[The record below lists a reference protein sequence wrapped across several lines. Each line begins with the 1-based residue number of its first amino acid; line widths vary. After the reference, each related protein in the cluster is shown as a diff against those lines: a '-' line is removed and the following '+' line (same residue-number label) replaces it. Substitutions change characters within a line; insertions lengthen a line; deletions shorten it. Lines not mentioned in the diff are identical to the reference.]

1 MDSLPKP
8 DVDTF
13 KAKRPAPRYPPVPS
27 KDSAGRLDNSQNT
40 GSIAF
45 PTPTIPT
52 HANGLNKLGHPAS
65 NGIHPML
72 LESAIE
78 VERYKPPRRTF
89 SLDFS
94 SNAASTPTNE
104 TSRGIDTENGVSFL
118 PSTREIPSISAQPSQ
133 IDRTQLTYD
142 SRFQHEPYVT
152 ALLNIAEQT
161 FSGPV
166 SRTTAAR
173 SFTTS
178 SQVPNDKQVSLS
190 QSGPVAT
197 GEPPFRPHPKV
208 QLKNLTGATPSDV
221 VIQDGFSN
229 FAPMPDLGLNTPEA
243 RQYASSSTM
252 PLVAPC
258 KAHANWVKSHNFV
271 DIVHSPEQ
279 NSAPLPESPKLPPRE
294 LEPLVNGS
302 QDPWANYV
310 PSPIPEE
317 VQALINAYICG
328 RPFNLF
334 VARSRLYDYWNLSLP
349 EEFRYAML
357 GFFRVLSV
365 QVRLFSLSRICF

>member
-1 MDSLPKP
+1 
-8 DVDTF
+8 
-13 KAKRPAPRYPPVPS
+13 
-27 KDSAGRLDNSQNT
+27 
-40 GSIAF
+40 
-45 PTPTIPT
+45 
-52 HANGLNKLGHPAS
+52 
-65 NGIHPML
+65 ML

-78 VERYKPPRRTF
+78 VQQDKPPRRI
-89 SLDFS
+89 LPVDFS

-104 TSRGIDTENGVSFL
+104 TSRGIDTKNDISFL
-118 PSTREIPSISAQPSQ
+118 PSTRKIPPISAQPSQ
-133 IDRTQLTYD
+133 IDRNQLTYD

-161 FSGPV
+161 FSGPAL
-166 SRTTAAR
+166 RTTAAR

-178 SQVPNDKQVSLS
+178 SQVPNDKQVSLP
-190 QSGPVAT
+190 QSGPVDT
-197 GEPPFRPHPKV
+197 GEPPVRPHPNV
-208 QLKNLTGATPSDV
+208 QLNDSFRVEKIMAGATRRDV
-221 VIQDGFSN
+221 VIQDGFST
-229 FAPMPDLGLNTPEA
+229 FASIPDLDLNAPEA
-243 RQYASSSTM
+243 RQYASSNTM

-258 KAHANWVKSHNFV
+258 MVSARPNVQANTNWVKSHNFMDIVHSPDQNSALLPEYPKPPPRELEPNVQAHANWVKSHNFM

-279 NSAPLPESPKLPPRE
+279 HSALLPESPKPPPRG
-294 LEPLVNGS
+294 LEPPVNGS
-302 QDPWANYV
+302 QDPWADYV

-349 EEFRYAML
+349 EEFGYVML

-365 QVRLFSLSRICF
+365 QVRLLFLFVG

>member
-1 MDSLPKP
+1 L
-8 DVDTF
+8 
-13 KAKRPAPRYPPVPS
+13 
-27 KDSAGRLDNSQNT
+27 QNT

-52 HANGLNKLGHPAS
+52 HVNGINKFGHPAS
-65 NGIHPML
+65 NGIHPLL

-78 VERYKPPRRTF
+78 VQQDKPPRRI
-89 SLDFS
+89 LPVDFS

-104 TSRGIDTENGVSFL
+104 TSRGIDTENDISFL
-118 PSTREIPSISAQPSQ
+118 PSTRKIPSIPAQPSQ
-133 IDRTQLTYD
+133 IDRNQLAYD

-161 FSGPV
+161 FSGPAL
-166 SRTTAAR
+166 RTTAAR

-178 SQVPNDKQVSLS
+178 SQVPNDKQVSLA
-190 QSGPVAT
+190 QSRPVET
-197 GEPPFRPHPKV
+197 GEPPVRPHPNV
-208 QLKNLTGATPSDV
+208 QLNDLFRVEKITTGATRRDV
-221 VIQDGFSN
+221 VIKDDFST
-229 FAPMPDLGLNTPEA
+229 FASIPDLDLNAPEA
-243 RQYASSSTM
+243 RQYASSNTM

-258 KAHANWVKSHNFV
+258 MISAGPPSVQANTNWVKSHDFM
-271 DIVHSPEQ
+271 DIVHSPDQ
-279 NSAPLPESPKLPPRE
+279 NSALLPEYPKPPPRG
-294 LEPLVNGS
+294 LEPPVNGS
-302 QDPWANYV
+302 QDPWADYV

-349 EEFRYAML
+349 EEFGYVML

-365 QVRLFSLSRICF
+365 QVRLLFLFVGLL